1 VNAVLSI
8 LFDGVA
14 YAMLLFIISVGFS
27 ITMGLMGFV
36 NLAHGAF
43 AMAGGYV
50 VVSAM
55 NVFGLPFLAA
65 LLAAFI
71 VVGAASVVLERLLYA
86 PLYRASELDQTLL
99 SIGIV
104 FMSMALVTFAYGPNP
119 PSIQL
124 PEWLRGQ
131 LDLGVR
137 TVPTYRAFIIGAG
150 LVFVAVI
157 WLIFERTLLVARCS
171 LLGARIRAAV
181 DSRTMAQSVGIN
193 VDRLFMAI
201 FAFGSGMAALGGG
214 LAIEVIGVSPS
225 FAISYLVFFLIIV
238 AVGGLGSL
246 RGAFVAALLLG
257 IVDTAGKY
265 LWPQSGAFIIYVVTV
280 AVLLVRPDGLFGK
293 SSR

>member
-1 VNAVLSI
+1 
-8 LFDGVA
+8 
-14 YAMLLFIISVGFS
+14 
-27 ITMGLMGFV
+27 
-36 NLAHGAF
+36 
-43 AMAGGYV
+43 
-50 VVSAM
+50 
-55 NVFGLPFLAA
+55 
-65 LLAAFI
+65 
-71 VVGAASVVLERLLYA
+71 
-86 PLYRASELDQTLL
+86 
-99 SIGIV
+99 
-104 FMSMALVTFAYGPNP
+104 
-119 PSIQL
+119 
-124 PEWLRGQ
+124 
-131 LDLGVR
+131 
-137 TVPTYRAFIIGAG
+137 
-150 LVFVAVI
+150 
-157 WLIFERTLLVARCS
+157 
-171 LLGARIRAAV
+171 
-181 DSRTMAQSVGIN
+181 MAQSVGIN